1 MGGCLAI
8 VGYGIGFLF
17 LVGWLGSFEN
27 AAFFLGALFLLVLGY
42 RIWKDQTSKKQ
53 TELMVSENIDKQ
65 VSQKLAD
72 YVMQKAIAIQ
82 GDDSYSF
89 RVVGEKYH
97 KEAFKELADHMQIDE
112 NETVKLQTQLICQP
126 KNPHDST
133 AVAVTLGG
141 YLIGWVPKYESE
153 RVHNFLMPF
162 GGIGTANSELSF
174 DLEKE
179 EFDVH
184 LDIANPLAKLAI
196 KPFEA

>member
-1 MGGCLAI
+1 MSL
-8 VGYGIGFLF
+8 
-17 LVGWLGSFEN
+17 LGSFER
-27 AAFFLGALFLLVLGY
+27 AALFIGLLVVAVLIY
-42 RIWKDQTSKKQ
+42 KIWKDRNMKNR
-53 TELMVSENIDKQ
+53 TEEMVSENIEKQ
-65 VSQKLAD
+65 VSKRLAD
-72 YVMQKAIAIQ
+72 YVLEKAIAIE
-82 GDDSYSF
+82 GDGSYGF

-97 KEAFKELADHMQIDE
+97 KEAYKELAEHMQIDE

-126 KNPHDST
+126 KNPHDAT

-153 RVHNFLMPF
+153 RIHNFLMPF
-162 GGIGTANSELSF
+162 GGIGAANSELSF

-184 LDIANPLAKLAI
+184 LDIGYPLAKLPL